1 MKPLVWITKQQRNR
15 GRLKGFLLFLL
26 LLLIIHYTLMERRTG
41 VSVKTGKTGDEY
53 LLNTGELTAYHKI
66 TLGIPVNINMESAEG
81 LTAIPGIGKTLA
93 RTIERER
100 IKRNGFKNIIELKG
114 LSGIGEKKFL
124 KIAPHVRL

>member
-1 MKPLVWITKQQRNR
+1 MKHLVLIKKQQMSRE
-15 GRLKGFLLFLL
+15 RLKGFLVFLL
-26 LLLIIHYTLMERRTG
+26 LLLVIHYSLMG
-41 VSVKTGKTGDEY
+41 KKTGTTLITGKEGDEY
-53 LLNTGELTAYHKI
+53 SFNMSELTAYHKI

-81 LTAIPGIGKTLA
+81 LTALPGIGKTLA

-114 LSGIGEKKFL
+114 LPGIGEKKFS